1 MSESSGNAANG
12 ASEGKFGGAV
22 RVIATIVIGLGLLLF
37 GLAAVNP
44 DEAGTNS
51 SMLAIGAL
59 LAALGAGLVASVLLP
74 HTIEVNGEKIQPL
87 GVDVKAS
94 GGAAVFLI
102 ALGFIYLSN
111 AQSLEADKLKAGG
124 GEAIAQNESG
134 ENETAEADTQ
144 NEAGEDETLAEELSD
159 PEMPFDEEEFA
170 SDWNEPEAAIPL
182 DAAPPAAATYVPG
195 PGYLNNPYNE
205 TYSMAPGLVRA
216 RTYCSTCCPMGPQ
229 MCAQAGGAAAYD
241 IMQAGQAAIAL
252 CIERAGNPAT
262 CTANV
267 EQF

>member
-1 MSESSGNAANG
+1 MSENTGNSAGSANESS
-12 ASEGKFGGAV
+12 FGGALKA
-22 RVIATIVIGLGLLLF
+22 ILTTIIGLGLLLF
-37 GLAAVNP
+37 GLVAVIP

-111 AQSLEADKLKAGG
+111 GQSIEAAKNASNG
-124 GEAIAQNESG
+124 GETVAAEQT
-134 ENETAEADTQ
+134 ETSVGSEDGALAAEISDAD
-144 NEAGEDETLAEELSD
+144 E
-159 PEMPFDEEEFA
+159 PFEEEEFTE
-170 SDWNEPEAAIPL
+170 DWSEPEAAIPL
-182 DAAPPAAATYVPG
+182 DTAPPAAATYVPG
-195 PGYLNNPYNE
+195 PGYLNNPYND

-229 MCAQAGGAAAYD
+229 MCAQAGGAASYD
-241 IMQAGQAAIAL
+241 IMEAGQAAIAL
-252 CIERAGNPAT
+252 CIQRAGNPAT